1 MKKEGVLLSIAI
13 FLLLSLFFFII
24 VSEHGLNELIFLK
37 TEHNKLGKKKERL
50 SQENNSIR
58 VEIHRLKHDPEY
70 IENIAR
76 QELGMVAEG
85 EIILKPQNTPNR

>member
-1 MKKEGVLLSIAI
+1 MKKEGILFTIAI

-24 VSEHGLNELIFLK
+24 VSEHGLHELIFLRA
-37 TEHNKLGKKKERL
+37 EHDKLVEEEKRL
-50 SQENNSIR
+50 SQENFSISI
-58 VEIHRLKHDPEY
+58 EIDRLKHDPEY

-85 EIILKPQNTPNR
+85 EIILKPQNLPDR